1 MHISDLEIREAVA
14 ADAGRVVALLRD
26 QLADH
31 SVRPS
36 VTVLDAAVRRAIER
50 PRLARILVA
59 MLDGEIVGVAA
70 MSFVLTL
77 EHGGLG
83 AWLEELYV
91 EPAHRGR
98 GVGTQLVHAACA
110 VAIGEGARAV
120 DLEVEAGHERA
131 GRLYERCGFR
141 PHARQRWF
149 LPLDGSGEAITST
162 EV

>member
-1 MHISDLEIREAVA
+1 MPFMRTSYAERTHSTIRDCVPHGLSVDVCAMHISAPEIREAVA
-14 ADAGRVVALLRD
+14 ADAGRVVALLGD

-36 VTVLDAAVRRAIER
+36 PTVLDAAVRRVIER

-59 MLDGEIVGVAA
+59 MLNGEIVGVAA

-91 EPAHRGR
+91 
-98 GVGTQLVHAACA
+98 
-110 VAIGEGARAV
+110 
-120 DLEVEAGHERA
+120 
-131 GRLYERCGFR
+131 
-141 PHARQRWF
+141 
-149 LPLDGSGEAITST
+149 
-162 EV
+162 